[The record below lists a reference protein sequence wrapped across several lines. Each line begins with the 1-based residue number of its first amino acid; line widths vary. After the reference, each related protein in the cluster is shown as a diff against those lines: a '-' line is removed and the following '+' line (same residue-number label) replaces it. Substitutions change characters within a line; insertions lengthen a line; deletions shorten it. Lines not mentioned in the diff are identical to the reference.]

1 MSLSAQFSLALELSN
16 IFPIRTVVESAA
28 TQLLTFARELRKSGS
43 DIVVEEDLAAVFG
56 RGRISPE
63 LADKF
68 RDAVK
73 VQTFVP
79 LTRGGEIR
87 LDSGA
92 GPTMHRAL
100 RERRYFATVVQLS
113 LLAWMQPREKVAA
126 MLASCMTKRLD
137 MGVQDASDPGY
148 EGIVKTLAACSSQS
162 SNFAWSF
169 YVQQVEAKLRSCI
182 PDYRFLI
189 DYVGLSDTLLLGAMD
204 YLYLVQSL
212 PDHRKILISD
222 QKGCLTLVVWAHYVL
237 GLTVAVV
244 SGRTPDKNV
253 LFGDS
258 GPPQVII
265 SWQECEDRSEHINH
279 NLIGVCRNHST
290 LLSPSPST
298 ATDAWIQGWSTT
310 TTATTNTTN
319 TTNTIRTNKIKLRGV
334 APIKRLPTR
343 REPDIRLLDQDMSV
357 ILQSSPEEQGSS
369 RIGLRSSYDRHPLL
383 GYGTVCLRRTC
394 NLKHIAPDNDPV
406 YEDSVNLVTALAI
419 HVSRRLVRTFEP
431 ACQGEHE
438 SESIPR
444 YEIQLEAWRVL
455 ASSTII
461 FAGFRHDPAAVNSY
475 VEVLSDS
482 VLDDYIVPGSFASFL
497 QKAAVGNVSL
507 LETKGLLSQIQCLAR
522 IVLLFA
528 FVVEVESCAE
538 MPVLLDHGS
547 LELMHE
553 LNRICRNPNT
563 RAVIAPETIFNGIIR
578 LLSLGSSCQR
588 HDKWVSSAYSQTLF
602 LWSDFGWSV
611 FLGTTLDKD
620 PAEVKPHL
628 IHIRKG
634 VPTNARTN
642 ERKRRIGD
650 GYYDFPSDLPRA
662 YCEPPEETESCLPR
676 AVAQVTRR
684 SEYWTSRAQQFE
696 MILIYTFEAVPH
708 SGLECFN
715 IPPVEDWM
723 TCRRMHHH
731 IWQTVLTP
739 PCAHDPEPK
748 PKSPLDLG
756 SDAVALLGW
765 TDIGGHSQRVVVF
778 LTRGDPCLRWLAV
791 GNAAAKIRAEGPG
804 NKREAMLRTRDCC
817 DKCALEHVSSLP
829 GRWILIL

>member
-28 TQLLTFARELRKSGS
+28 AQLLTFARELRKSGS

-56 RGRISPE
+56 RGRIRPE

-87 LDSGA
+87 LDSGP

-126 MLASCMTKRLD
+126 MLATCMTKRHD
-137 MGVQDASDPGY
+137 MGVEDASDPGY
-148 EGIVKTLAACSSQS
+148 DGIVKTLAACSSQS

-212 PDHRKILISD
+212 PDQRKVLISD

-244 SGRTPDKNV
+244 CARIPDKNV
-253 LFGDS
+253 LFGDTRS
-258 GPPQVII
+258 PQVII

-279 NLIGVCRNHST
+279 SLIGVCRSHATFSP
-290 LLSPSPST
+290 PSPST
-298 ATDAWIQGWSTT
+298 AVDARIRVGSTT
-310 TTATTNTTN
+310 F
-319 TTNTIRTNKIKLRGV
+319 TIPTNKTKLRSV

-357 ILQSSPEEQGSS
+357 VLQSSPEEQGSS
-369 RIGLRSSYDRHPLL
+369 RIAIRSAFDRHPLL
-383 GYGTVCLRRTC
+383 GYGTVCLRRTF

-419 HVSRRLVRTFEP
+419 HVSRRLDRTIEP

-455 ASSTII
+455 ASSTIT
-461 FAGFRHDPAAVNSY
+461 FAGVAHDPAAVNSL

-482 VLDDYIVPGSFASFL
+482 VLDDYMVPGSFASFL
-497 QKAAVGNVSL
+497 KKAGMGNVLL
-507 LETKGLLSQIQCLAR
+507 LETSGLLTQIQCLAR
-522 IVLLFA
+522 FVLLFA

-547 LELMHE
+547 LELTQE

-563 RAVIAPETIFNGIIR
+563 RAVIAPETVLNGIIR
-578 LLSLGSSCQR
+578 LLSLDSSCQR
-588 HDKWVSSAYSQTLF
+588 HDEWVSSADSQTLF

-620 PAEVKPHL
+620 PAGVKPHL
-628 IHIRKG
+628 IHVQRG

-642 ERKRRIGD
+642 ERKRRISD
-650 GYYDFPSDLPRA
+650 GYYDFPSDLPQA

-696 MILIYTFEAVPH
+696 MILIFTFEPVLH
-708 SGLECFN
+708 SGLDCLN
-715 IPPVEDWM
+715 IPPAEDWM

-731 IWQTVLTP
+731 VWETVLTP
-739 PCAHDPEPK
+739 SCAHDLEPI
-748 PKSPLDLG
+748 PKGPLNLG

-765 TDIGGHSQRVVVF
+765 TDTGVYPQRILIF

-791 GNAAAKIRAEGPG
+791 GNAAARIPADGSG

-817 DKCALEHVSSLP
+817 DKCALEHISSLP